1 MADDHDP
8 EDKTED
14 ASERRIEQALEKG
27 DVPKSHELQS
37 FMTLLAG
44 GAALAASLFVS
55 VPALTDRLGASL
67 ARSHAVSLD
76 APGPPLA
83 APHLITALMV
93 LAGPLLAIMV
103 AGVLASMVMHR
114 PMLVTDPLMPRM
126 SRVSPMAGLKRLF
139 GKDNAIQFIKT
150 LLKLILV
157 LGLMGNLLW
166 DERARLARIVH
177 LPDITQILAEAA
189 RLTARLAALVL
200 VVQAFLALADA
211 VYQHFAWKKRLR
223 MSLHEVKQEHKETDG
238 NPEIKARLRQLRQQ
252 RMRQRMM
259 TAVPKA
265 TVVIMNPTHYAVA
278 LAYDAGMAA
287 PRCVAKGV
295 DDLALKIRAVAEE
308 HRVPVIENPPLAR
321 ALHAV
326 VEVDRVIPPEH
337 YKAVAEVIGYVMRLS
352 RPRRR

>member
-27 DVPKSHELQS
+27 DVPRSQELQS

-44 GAALAASLFVS
+44 GAALVVTLHAAGPTVLN
-55 VPALTDRLGASL
+55 RLAGSL

-76 APGPPLA
+76 APGPPIAL
-83 APHLITALMV
+83 PDLITTALA

-103 AGVLASMVMHR
+103 AGVLASMMMHR
-114 PMLVTDPLMPRM
+114 PMLVTDPLLPKP
-126 SRVSPMAGLKRLF
+126 SRISPMAGLKRLF
-139 GKDNAIQFIKT
+139 GKENAIQFGKT
-150 LLKLILV
+150 LFKLTLV
-157 LGLMGNLLW
+157 LGLMGNMLW
-166 DERARLARIVH
+166 DERARLVRLVQM
-177 LPDITQILAEAA
+177 PDLWQILAEAA
-189 RLTARLAALVL
+189 RLTARLTAIVL
-200 VVQAFLALADA
+200 VVQAFLAVADA

-238 NPEIKARLRQLRQQ
+238 NPEIKAKLKQIRQQ

-265 TVVIMNPTHYAVA
+265 AVVIVNPTHYAVA

-295 DDLALKIRAVAEE
+295 DELALKIREVAEE
-308 HRVPVIENPPLAR
+308 HRVPIIENPPLAR
-321 ALHAV
+321 ALHAS
-326 VEVDRVIPPEH
+326 VEVDADIPPDH
-337 YKAVAEVIGYVMRLS
+337 YKAVAEVIGYVLRLR
-352 RPRRR
+352 RPRR